1 MKRIVIKKLT
11 LVNFKGIRSLTI
23 DFNEGV
29 TTISGRNGLGKTTI
43 FDAFTWLLFGKD
55 SKERKQ
61 FGIKTYGKDGKTIPR
76 LPHEV
81 QGVLDVNGEKITLTR
96 RFTEKWQKKHGITI
110 ERMVGHEEERLYND
124 VPMSVDNWAEKI
136 ENICNEQVFKFIT
149 NPLYFA
155 SQKADVQRAM
165 LFRMAGEVTDE
176 EVAKDYKNFQDL
188 LAQMTGK
195 TMEEFKREIAA
206 KKKRIKADVEAIPE
220 RMDECQRQ
228 ITVMECDKD
237 GKPINFNGLRA
248 ELEQKKVELAKVE
261 EQIADIT
268 KAYNDKMGTRL
279 SKSRELGVINSQIIK
294 REAEIKDEA
303 YKDYREELNKQQEL
317 HYQVDTLKGEITR
330 AEKEIANKQQEL
342 DKYAKVREEMIAE
355 WQEINKSQLTFDD
368 KDFVCPTCHRH
379 FDIDDIE
386 AKQRE
391 MTEHF
396 NEEKRQKLEDNT
408 ARGKA
413 NSERMKAVEAEIKTL
428 QSCIAN
434 NDVAIKEYAAKP
446 LFNKE
451 LAAPDAT
458 PLMASD
464 KELAELK
471 DKAKAL
477 QSEIEA
483 EAKDDIPDTGA
494 LVPAKRGMT
503 ADIDSIKAE
512 LAKEEYVE
520 SAKDRLTEL
529 EKKLRI
535 QSEELAQLE
544 ATEDTMMEF
553 AKERVKL
560 VEDKINSMFTM
571 VKFKMFDTQIN
582 GGVVETCEAVVDG
595 VPYSTQNNAMVIN
608 IGIDIINA
616 ICRSVNIS
624 APIFVDNSE
633 SINSILPTPSQLI
646 RLVVTDDELLKIS

>member
-11 LVNFKGIRSLTI
+11 LINFKGIRSLTI
-23 DFNEGV
+23 DFNEDV

-61 FGIKTYGKDGKTIPR
+61 FGIKTYGKDGQPIPR

-81 QGVLDVNGEKITLTR
+81 SGVLDVDGKEITLCR
-96 RFTEKWQKKHGITI
+96 RFTEKWQKKHGTTI

-124 VPMSVDNWAEKI
+124 VPMSVNDWAEKI
-136 ENICNEQVFKFIT
+136 ESICPEQVFKFIT
-149 NPLYFA
+149 NPLYFS
-155 SQKADVQRAM
+155 SQKAEVQRAM
-165 LFRMAGEVTDE
+165 LFRMAGEVTNE
-176 EVAKDYKNFQDL
+176 EVAENYKNFQDL

-206 KKKRIKADVEAIPE
+206 KKKRIKAEVEAIPD

-228 ITVMECDKD
+228 ISAMECDAD
-237 GKPINFNGLRA
+237 GKPLNFNALRA
-248 ELEQKKVELAKVE
+248 ELEQEQAELTKVEG
-261 EQIADIT
+261 QIADIT
-268 KAYNDKMGTRL
+268 KAYNDKMGARL
-279 SKSRELGVINSQIIK
+279 EKSRELGDIKNQIVK

-303 YKDYREELNKQQEL
+303 YKSYREELNKQKEL
-317 HYQVDTLKGEITR
+317 HYQVGTLKGEITR
-330 AEKEIANKQQEL
+330 AEKEITKRQAEL
-342 DKYAKVREEMIAE
+342 DKYAKLREEMIAE
-355 WQEINKSQLTFDD
+355 WHEINKSQLTFDD
-368 KDFVCPTCHRH
+368 KDFVCPTCRRH

-386 AKQRE
+386 AKQAE
-391 MTEHF
+391 MLSHF
-396 NEEKRQKLEDNT
+396 NEEKKRKLEDNT

-428 QSCIAN
+428 QDHIAKN
-434 NDVAIKEYAAKP
+434 EDTIKEYAANT
-446 LFNKE
+446 LFKKE
-451 LAAPDAT
+451 LAEPDAA
-458 PLMASD
+458 PLIAAD

-471 DKAKAL
+471 DKAKTL
-477 QSEIEA
+477 QVEIEA
-483 EAKDDIPDTGA
+483 ETKDDMPDTAA
-494 LVPAKRGMT
+494 LTSTKLEIT
-503 ADIDSIKAE
+503 ANIDGIKNE
-512 LAKEEYVE
+512 LRKEEYVKA
-520 SAKDRLTEL
+520 AKERIAEL
-529 EKKLRI
+529 EKKLRT
-535 QSEELAQLE
+535 QSEELAELE

-616 ICRSVNIS
+616 ICRSENIS
-624 APIFVDNSE
+624 APIFVDNAE
-633 SINSILPTPSQLI
+633 SLNSILPTPSQLI
-646 RLVVTDDELLKIS
+646 RLVVTEDEQLKFS

>member
-1 MKRIVIKKLT
+1 MKKIVIKKLT

-61 FGIKTYGKDGKTIPR
+61 FGIKTYGKDGKTIPSI
-76 LPHEV
+76 PHEV
-81 QGVLDVNGEKITLTR
+81 SGVLQVDGEEITLTR
-96 RFTEKWQKKHGITI
+96 RFTEKWQKKHGTTTKL
-110 ERMVGHEEERLYND
+110 MTGHEEERLYND
-124 VPMSVDNWAEKI
+124 VPMSTKDWAEKI
-136 ENICNEQVFKFIT
+136 ESICPEQVFKFIT
-149 NPLYFA
+149 NPLYFS
-155 SQKADVQRAM
+155 SQKAEVQRAM

-228 ITVMECDKD
+228 ITAMECDKD
-237 GKPINFNGLRA
+237 GKPISFNGLRA
-248 ELEQKKVELAKVE
+248 ELEQEQVELAKVE

-268 KAYNDKMGTRL
+268 KAYNDKMGARL
-279 SKSRELGVINSQIIK
+279 EKSRELGDINSQIIK
-294 REAEIKDEA
+294 REAEIKEEA
-303 YKDYREELNKQQEL
+303 YKGYREELNKQQEL
-317 HYQVDTLKGEITR
+317 HYQVEKLKGEIARFET
-330 AEKEIANKQQEL
+330 EITNKQTEL
-342 DKYAKVREEMIAE
+342 EKCVKVREEMVAE
-355 WQEINKSQLTFDD
+355 WHKINNSKLVFDD

-396 NEEKRQKLEDNT
+396 NEEKKQKLEDNT
-408 ARGKA
+408 SRGKA
-413 NSERMKAVEAEIKTL
+413 NSERMKAIEAEIKTL

-434 NDVAIKEYAAKP
+434 NEVAIKEYASNP

-451 LAAPDAT
+451 LTAPDAT
-458 PLMASD
+458 PLMVSD
-464 KELAELK
+464 NELAELK
-471 DKAKAL
+471 DKANAL

-483 EAKDDIPDTGA
+483 EAKDDMPDTDKIA
-494 LVPAKRGMT
+494 SVKRGMLV
-503 ADIDSIKAE
+503 DIDSIKAE
-512 LAKEEYVE
+512 LAKEECIKA
-520 SAKDRLTEL
+520 AKDRLAEL
-529 EKKLRI
+529 EKLLRI

-553 AKERVKL
+553 AKTRVKL
-560 VEDKINSMFTM
+560 VEDKINSMFSM

-616 ICRSVNIS
+616 ICRSENIS

-646 RLVVTDDELLKIS
+646 RLVVTEDEQLKFS

>member
-1 MKRIVIKKLT
+1 MKKIVIKKLS

-61 FGIKTYGKDGKTIPR
+61 FGIKTYGKDGQTIPR

-81 QGVLDVNGEKITLTR
+81 SGVLDVDGEKITLTR
-96 RFTEKWQKKHGITI
+96 RFTEKWQKKHGTTI
-110 ERMVGHEEERLYND
+110 ERMAGHEEERIYND
-124 VPMSVDNWAEKI
+124 VPMSVNNWAEKI

-149 NPLYFA
+149 NPLYFS

-195 TMEEFKREIAA
+195 TMEEYKREIDA

-228 ITVMECDKD
+228 ITAMECDKD

-248 ELEQKKVELAKVE
+248 ELEQKKVELDKVE

-268 KAYNDKMGTRL
+268 KAYNDKMGARL
-279 SKSRELGVINSQIIK
+279 DKSRELGDINSQIIK
-294 REAEIKDEA
+294 REAEIKEEA
-303 YKDYREELNKQQEL
+303 YKGYREELNKQQEL
-317 HYQVDTLKGEITR
+317 HYQVDVLKGEITR
-330 AEKEIANKQQEL
+330 AEKEITKRQAEL
-342 DKYAKVREEMIAE
+342 DKYAKLREEMIAE

-379 FDIDDIE
+379 FDIEDIE

-396 NEEKRQKLEDNT
+396 NEEKKQKLEDNT
-408 ARGKA
+408 TRGKA

-428 QSCIAN
+428 QGCIAN

-483 EAKDDIPDTGA
+483 EAKDDTPDTGELA
-494 LVPAKRGMT
+494 SVKRGMMV
-503 ADIDSIKAE
+503 DIDSIKAE
-512 LAKEEYVE
+512 LAKEEYVK
-520 SAKDRLTEL
+520 SAKDRLAEL
-529 EKKLRI
+529 EKQLRI

-560 VEDKINSMFTM
+560 VEGKINSMFTM

-595 VPYSTQNNAMVIN
+595 VPYSTQNNATVIN

-616 ICRSVNIS
+616 ICRSENIS

-646 RLVVTDDELLKIS
+646 RLVVTDDEQLKIN

>member
-23 DFNEGV
+23 DFNEDV

-61 FGIKTYGKDGKTIPR
+61 FGIKTYGKDGQTIPSI
-76 LPHEV
+76 PHEV
-81 QGVLDVNGEKITLTR
+81 SGVLQVDGEEITLTR
-96 RFTEKWQKKHGITI
+96 RFTEKWQKKHGTTTKL
-110 ERMVGHEEERLYND
+110 MTGHEEERLYND
-124 VPMSVDNWAEKI
+124 VPMSVNNWAEKI
-136 ENICNEQVFKFIT
+136 ESICPEQVFKFIT
-149 NPLYFA
+149 NPLYFS
-155 SQKADVQRAM
+155 SQKAEVQRAM

-195 TMEEFKREIAA
+195 TTEEFKREIAA

-248 ELEQKKVELAKVE
+248 ELEQKQAELAKVE
-261 EQIADIT
+261 YQIADIT
-268 KAYNDKMGTRL
+268 KAYNDKMGARL
-279 SKSRELGVINSQIIK
+279 EKSRELGDINSQIIK
-294 REAEIKDEA
+294 REAEIKEEA
-303 YKDYREELNKQQEL
+303 YKGYREELNKRQEL
-317 HYQVDTLKGEITR
+317 HYQVEKLKGEIARFET
-330 AEKEIANKQQEL
+330 EITNKQTEL
-342 DKYAKVREEMIAE
+342 EKCVKVREEMIAE
-355 WQEINKSQLTFDD
+355 WHEINNSKLVFDD
-368 KDFVCPTCHRH
+368 KDFVCPTCRRH

-396 NEEKRQKLEDNT
+396 NTEKKQKLEDNT

-413 NSERMKAVEAEIKTL
+413 NSERMKAIETEIKTL

-434 NDVAIKEYAAKP
+434 NDMAIKEYAANL

-451 LAAPDAT
+451 LAEPDAT

-471 DKAKAL
+471 DKADVL

-483 EAKDDIPDTGA
+483 EAKDDMPDTGA
-494 LVPAKRGMT
+494 LASTKRGMLV
-503 ADIDSIKAE
+503 DIDSIKAE
-512 LAKEEYVE
+512 LAKEEYVKT
-520 SAKDRLTEL
+520 AKDRLAEL
-529 EKKLRI
+529 EKQLRI

-616 ICRSVNIS
+616 ICRSENIS

-646 RLVVTDDELLKIS
+646 RLVVTEDEQLKFS

>member
-11 LVNFKGIRSLTI
+11 LVNFKGIRNLTI

-55 SKERKQ
+55 SKERKL
-61 FGIKTYGKDGKTIPR
+61 FSIKTYGKDGQPIPR

-81 QGVLDVNGEKITLTR
+81 SGVLDVDGKEITLCR
-96 RFTEKWQKKHGITI
+96 RFTEKWQKKHGTTI

-124 VPMSVDNWAEKI
+124 VPMSVNDWAEKI
-136 ENICNEQVFKFIT
+136 ESICPEQVFKFIT
-149 NPLYFA
+149 NPLYFS
-155 SQKADVQRAM
+155 SQKAEVQRAM
-165 LFRMAGEVTDE
+165 LFHMAGEVTDE

-206 KKKRIKADVEAIPE
+206 KKKCIKADVEALPE

-237 GKPINFNGLRA
+237 GKPIIFNGLRT

-268 KAYNDKMGTRL
+268 KAYNNKMGARL
-279 SKSRELGVINSQIIK
+279 EKSRKLGDINIQIIK
-294 REAEIKDEA
+294 RETEIKDEA
-303 YKDYREELNKQQEL
+303 YKGYREEVERQQEL
-317 HYQVDTLKGEITR
+317 HYQVDTLKGEIAR
-330 AEKEIANKQQEL
+330 AEKEIAKRQAEL

-379 FDIDDIE
+379 FDIDNIE

-408 ARGKA
+408 TRGKA
-413 NSERMKAVEAEIKTL
+413 NSERMKAIEAEIKTL
-428 QSCIAN
+428 QNCIAN
-434 NDVAIKEYAAKP
+434 NEVAIKECAANP
-446 LFNKE
+446 SFNKE

-471 DKAKAL
+471 DKANAL
-477 QSEIEA
+477 KTEIEA
-483 EAKDDIPDTGA
+483 EGKDDMPDTGELA
-494 LVPAKRGMT
+494 SVKRGMMV
-503 ADIDSIKAE
+503 DIDSIKAK
-512 LAKEEYVE
+512 LVKEEYVK
-520 SAKDRLTEL
+520 SAKDRLAEL
-529 EKKLRI
+529 EKQLRA

-560 VEDKINSMFTM
+560 VEDKINSMFTI

-582 GGVVETCEAVVDG
+582 GGVVETCEAVADG

-616 ICRSVNIS
+616 ICRTENIS
-624 APIFVDNSE
+624 APIFVDNAE
-633 SINSILPTPSQLI
+633 SLNSILPTPSQLI
-646 RLVVTDDELLKIS
+646 RLVVTEDEQLKFS

>member
-1 MKRIVIKKLT
+1 
-11 LVNFKGIRSLTI
+11 
-23 DFNEGV
+23 
-29 TTISGRNGLGKTTI
+29 
-43 FDAFTWLLFGKD
+43 
-55 SKERKQ
+55 
-61 FGIKTYGKDGKTIPR
+61 
-76 LPHEV
+76 
-81 QGVLDVNGEKITLTR
+81 
-96 RFTEKWQKKHGITI
+96 
-110 ERMVGHEEERLYND
+110 
-124 VPMSVDNWAEKI
+124 
-136 ENICNEQVFKFIT
+136 
-149 NPLYFA
+149 
-155 SQKADVQRAM
+155 
-165 LFRMAGEVTDE
+165 
-176 EVAKDYKNFQDL
+176 
-188 LAQMTGK
+188 
-195 TMEEFKREIAA
+195 
-206 KKKRIKADVEAIPE
+206 
-220 RMDECQRQ
+220 MDECQRQ
-228 ITVMECDKD
+228 ISAMECDAD
-237 GKPINFNGLRA
+237 GKPLNFNALRA
-248 ELEQKKVELAKVE
+248 ELEQKKSELAKVE

-268 KAYNDKMGTRL
+268 KAYNDKMGARL
-279 SKSRELGVINSQIIK
+279 SKSRELGDINSKIIK
-294 REAEIKDEA
+294 REAEIKEEA
-303 YKDYREELNKQQEL
+303 YKGYREELNKQQEL
-317 HYQVDTLKGEITR
+317 HYQVEKLKGEIARFET
-330 AEKEIANKQQEL
+330 EIANKQTEL
-342 DKYAKVREEMIAE
+342 EKCVKVREEMVAE
-355 WQEINKSQLTFDD
+355 WHKINNSRLVFGD

-396 NEEKRQKLEDNT
+396 NTEKKQKLEDNT

-413 NSERMKAVEAEIKTL
+413 NSERMRAVEAEIKTL
-428 QSCIAN
+428 QGCIVN
-434 NDVAIKEYAAKP
+434 NDVAIKEYAANP

-477 QSEIEA
+477 QSEIDA
-483 EAKDDIPDTGA
+483 EAKDDIPDTGVLA
-494 LVPAKRGMT
+494 SIKRGMLV
-503 ADIDSIKAE
+503 DIDSIKAE

-616 ICRSVNIS
+616 ICRSENIS

-646 RLVVTDDELLKIS
+646 RLVVTEDEQLKFS

>member
-61 FGIKTYGKDGKTIPR
+61 FSIKTYGKDGQTIPSI
-76 LPHEV
+76 PHEV
-81 QGVLDVNGEKITLTR
+81 SGVLQVDGEEITLTR
-96 RFTEKWQKKHGITI
+96 RFTEKWQKKHGTTT
-110 ERMVGHEEERLYND
+110 RLMTGHEEERLYND
-124 VPMSVDNWAEKI
+124 VPMSVKDWAEKI
-136 ENICNEQVFKFIT
+136 ESICPEQVFKFIT
-149 NPLYFA
+149 NPLYFS
-155 SQKADVQRAM
+155 SQKAEVQRAM

-248 ELEQKKVELAKVE
+248 VLEQKQAELAKVE
-261 EQIADIT
+261 DQIADIT
-268 KAYNDKMGTRL
+268 KAYNNKMGTRL
-279 SKSRELGVINSQIIK
+279 SKSRELGDIKSQIIK
-294 REAEIKDEA
+294 RETEIKDEA
-303 YKDYREELNKQQEL
+303 YKGYRNELDTQQEL
-317 HYQVDTLKGEITR
+317 HYQVDTLKGEIAR

-396 NEEKRQKLEDNT
+396 NEEKKQKLEDNT
-408 ARGKA
+408 SRGKA
-413 NSERMKAVEAEIKTL
+413 NSERMKAFEAEIKTL

-434 NDVAIKEYAAKP
+434 NEVAIREYTENP
-446 LFNKE
+446 LFNKK
-451 LAAPDAT
+451 LAEPDAT
-458 PLMASD
+458 PLMTSD
-464 KELAELK
+464 KDLAELK
-471 DKAKAL
+471 NKAKAL

-483 EAKDDIPDTGA
+483 EAKDDMPDTGELA
-494 LVPAKRGMT
+494 SVKRGIMV
-503 ADIDSIKAE
+503 DIDSIKAE
-512 LAKEEYVE
+512 LAKEEYV
-520 SAKDRLTEL
+520 KDGHERFAEL
-529 EKKLRI
+529 EKQLRA
-535 QSEELAQLE
+535 QSEELAELE
-544 ATEDTMMEF
+544 GIEDTMMEF

-616 ICRSVNIS
+616 ICRSENIS

-646 RLVVTDDELLKIS
+646 RLVVTDDEQLKFS

>member
-1 MKRIVIKKLT
+1 MKKIIIKKLS
-11 LVNFKGIRSLTI
+11 LVNFKGIRNLTI
-23 DFNEGV
+23 DFNESV

-61 FGIKTYGKDGKTIPR
+61 FGIKTYGTDGQTIPR

-81 QGVLDVNGEKITLTR
+81 SGVLDVDGEEITLCR
-96 RFTEKWQKKHGITI
+96 RFIEKWQKKHGTTT
-110 ERMVGHEEERLYND
+110 EEMTGHKEERLYND
-124 VPMSVDNWAEKI
+124 VPMSTKDWAEKI
-136 ENICNEQVFKFIT
+136 ESICPDQVFKFIT
-149 NPLYFA
+149 NPLYFS
-155 SQKADVQRAM
+155 SQTADVQRAM
-165 LFRMAGEVTDE
+165 LFRMAGEVSDE
-176 EVAKDYKNFQDL
+176 EVAKGYKAFQQL

-195 TMEEFKREIAA
+195 TMEEYKREVAA
-206 KKKRIKADVEAIPE
+206 KKKLIKADVEAIPE

-248 ELEQKKVELAKVE
+248 ELEQKQAELAKVE
-261 EQIADIT
+261 ENIADIT
-268 KAYNDKMGTRL
+268 KAYNDKMGARL
-279 SKSRELGVINSQIIK
+279 EKSRELGDINSQIIK
-294 REAEIKDEA
+294 CEAEIKDEA
-303 YKDYREELNKQQEL
+303 YKGYREELNKQQEM
-317 HYQVDTLKGEITR
+317 HYQVNALKGEITR
-330 AEKEIANKQQEL
+330 AEKEITKRQAEL

-355 WQEINKSQLTFDD
+355 WQKINKSQLTFDD

-428 QSCIAN
+428 QDHIAKN
-434 NDVAIKEYAAKP
+434 EDTIKEYAANT
-446 LFNKE
+446 LFKKE
-451 LAAPDAT
+451 LAEPDAA
-458 PLMASD
+458 PLIAAD

-471 DKAKAL
+471 DKAKTL
-477 QSEIEA
+477 QVEIEA
-483 EAKDDIPDTGA
+483 ETKDDMPDTAA
-494 LVPAKRGMT
+494 LTSTKLEIT
-503 ADIDSIKAE
+503 ANIDGIKNE
-512 LAKEEYVE
+512 LRKEEYVKA
-520 SAKDRLTEL
+520 AKERIAEL
-529 EKKLRI
+529 EKKLRT
-535 QSEELAQLE
+535 QSEELAELE

-616 ICRSVNIS
+616 ICRSENIS
-624 APIFVDNSE
+624 APIFVDNAE
-633 SINSILPTPSQLI
+633 SLNSILPTPSQLI
-646 RLVVTDDELLKIS
+646 RLVVTEDEQLKFS

>member
-23 DFNEGV
+23 DFNEDV

-43 FDAFTWLLFGKD
+43 FDAFTWLLFGKE

-61 FGIKTYGKDGKTIPR
+61 FGIKTYGKDGQTIPSI
-76 LPHEV
+76 PHEV
-81 QGVLDVNGEKITLTR
+81 SGVLQVDGEEITLTR
-96 RFTEKWQKKHGITI
+96 RFTEKWQKKHGTTTKL
-110 ERMVGHEEERLYND
+110 MTGHEEERLYND
-124 VPMSVDNWAEKI
+124 VPMSVNNWAEKI
-136 ENICNEQVFKFIT
+136 ESICPEQVFKFIT
-149 NPLYFA
+149 NPLYFS
-155 SQKADVQRAM
+155 SQKAEVQRAM

-195 TMEEFKREIAA
+195 TTEEFKREIAA

-248 ELEQKKVELAKVE
+248 ELEQKQAELAKVE
-261 EQIADIT
+261 YQIADIT
-268 KAYNDKMGTRL
+268 KAYNDKMGARL
-279 SKSRELGVINSQIIK
+279 EKSRELGDINSQIIK
-294 REAEIKDEA
+294 REAEIKEEA
-303 YKDYREELNKQQEL
+303 YKGYREELNKRQEL
-317 HYQVDTLKGEITR
+317 HYQVEKLKGEIARFET
-330 AEKEIANKQQEL
+330 EITNKQTEL
-342 DKYAKVREEMIAE
+342 EKCVKVREEMIAE
-355 WQEINKSQLTFDD
+355 WHEINNSKLVFDD
-368 KDFVCPTCHRH
+368 KDFVCPTCRRH

-396 NEEKRQKLEDNT
+396 NTEKKQKLEDNT

-413 NSERMKAVEAEIKTL
+413 NSERMKAIETEIKTL

-434 NDVAIKEYAAKP
+434 NDMAIKEYAANL

-451 LAAPDAT
+451 LAEPDAT

-471 DKAKAL
+471 DKADVL

-483 EAKDDIPDTGA
+483 EAKDDMPDTGA
-494 LVPAKRGMT
+494 LASTKRGMLV
-503 ADIDSIKAE
+503 DIDSIKAE
-512 LAKEEYVE
+512 LAKEEYVKT
-520 SAKDRLTEL
+520 AKDRLAEL
-529 EKKLRI
+529 EKQLRI

-616 ICRSVNIS
+616 ICRSENIS

-646 RLVVTDDELLKIS
+646 RLVVTEDEQLKFS

>member
-11 LVNFKGIRSLTI
+11 LVNFKGIRSLTL

-61 FGIKTYGKDGKTIPR
+61 FGIKTYGTDGQTIPR
-76 LPHEV
+76 IPHEV
-81 QGVLDVNGEKITLTR
+81 SGVLDVDGKEITLCR
-96 RFTEKWQKKHGITI
+96 RFTEKWQKKHGTTI

-136 ENICNEQVFKFIT
+136 ESICPEQVFKFIT
-149 NPLYFA
+149 NPLYFS

>member
-1 MKRIVIKKLT
+1 MKKIIIKKLS
-11 LVNFKGIRSLTI
+11 LVNFKGIRNLTI
-23 DFNEGV
+23 DFNESV

-61 FGIKTYGKDGKTIPR
+61 FGIKTYGKDGQTIPR

-81 QGVLDVNGEKITLTR
+81 SGVLDVDGEEVTLTR
-96 RFTEKWQKKHGITI
+96 RFTEKWQKKHGTTT
-110 ERMVGHEEERLYND
+110 EKMTGHEEERLYND
-124 VPMSVDNWAEKI
+124 VPMSVKDWAEKI
-136 ENICNEQVFKFIT
+136 ESICPEQVFKFIT
-149 NPLYFA
+149 NPLYFS
-155 SQKADVQRAM
+155 SQKADVQRTM

-176 EVAKDYKNFQDL
+176 EVAKGYKNFQDL

-206 KKKRIKADVEAIPE
+206 KKKRIKADVDALPE

-228 ITVMECDKD
+228 ITAMECDRD

-248 ELEQKKVELAKVE
+248 ELEQKQAELAKVE
-261 EQIADIT
+261 DQIVDIT
-268 KAYNDKMGTRL
+268 KAYNDKMGARL
-279 SKSRELGVINSQIIK
+279 EKSRELGDIKNQIVK

-303 YKDYREELNKQQEL
+303 YKGYREELNKQQDL

-330 AEKEIANKQQEL
+330 AEKEITKRQAEL
-342 DKYAKVREEMIAE
+342 DKYAKLREEMIAE

-368 KDFVCPTCHRH
+368 KDFVCPTCRRH

-386 AKQRE
+386 VKQRE

-396 NEEKRQKLEDNT
+396 NEEKRQKLENNT

-428 QSCIAN
+428 QDHIAKN
-434 NDVAIKEYAAKP
+434 EDTIKEYAANT
-446 LFNKE
+446 LFKKE
-451 LAAPDAT
+451 LAEPDAA
-458 PLMASD
+458 PLIAAD

-471 DKAKAL
+471 DKAKTL
-477 QSEIEA
+477 QVEIEA
-483 EAKDDIPDTGA
+483 ETKDDMPDTAA
-494 LVPAKRGMT
+494 LTSTKLEIT
-503 ADIDSIKAE
+503 ANIDGIKNE
-512 LAKEEYVE
+512 LRKEEYVKA
-520 SAKDRLTEL
+520 AKERIAEL
-529 EKKLRI
+529 EKKLRT
-535 QSEELAQLE
+535 QSEELAELE

-616 ICRSVNIS
+616 ICRSENIS
-624 APIFVDNSE
+624 APIFVDNAE
-633 SINSILPTPSQLI
+633 SLNSILPTPSQLI
-646 RLVVTDDELLKIS
+646 RLVVTEDEQLKFS

>member
-11 LVNFKGIRSLTI
+11 LINFKGIRSLTI
-23 DFNEGV
+23 DFNDDV

-61 FGIKTYGKDGKTIPR
+61 FGIKTYGKDGQTIPR

-81 QGVLDVNGEKITLTR
+81 SGVLDVDGEKITLTR
-96 RFTEKWQKKHGITI
+96 RFTEKWQKKHGTTI
-110 ERMVGHEEERLYND
+110 ERMAGHEEERLFND
-124 VPMSVDNWAEKI
+124 VPMSVNDWAEKI
-136 ENICNEQVFKFIT
+136 ESICPEQVFKFIT
-149 NPLYFA
+149 NPLYFS
-155 SQKADVQRAM
+155 SQKAEVQRAM

-195 TMEEFKREIAA
+195 TMEEFKREVAA
-206 KKKRIKADVEAIPE
+206 KKKRIKADIDALPE

-228 ITVMECDKD
+228 ITAMECDRD
-237 GKPINFNGLRA
+237 GKRIDFDALKNAFGQKQA
-248 ELEQKKVELAKVE
+248 ELDKVE

-268 KAYNDKMGTRL
+268 KAYNDKMGARL
-279 SKSRELGVINSQIIK
+279 EKTRELGDIKNQIVK
-294 REAEIKDEA
+294 REAEIKEEA
-303 YKDYREELNKQQEL
+303 YKDYRKELDTKQEL
-317 HYQVDTLKGEITR
+317 HYQVESLKGEIAR
-330 AEKEIANKQQEL
+330 AEKEIASKQVEL
-342 DKYAKVREEMIAE
+342 EKCVKVREEMIAE
-355 WQEINKSQLTFDD
+355 WHEINKSQLTFDD

-386 AKQRE
+386 AKQAE
-391 MTEHF
+391 MLSHF
-396 NEEKRQKLEDNT
+396 NEEKKRKLEDNT

-413 NSERMKAVEAEIKTL
+413 NSEKMKAVEAEIKTL

-434 NDVAIKEYAAKP
+434 NEVAIKEYAANP

-458 PLMASD
+458 LLMASD

-471 DKAKAL
+471 DKANAL
-477 QSEIEA
+477 KKEIEA
-483 EAKDDIPDTGA
+483 EAKDDMPDTGA
-494 LVPAKRGMT
+494 LASVKRGMMVE
-503 ADIDSIKAE
+503 IDSIKAE
-512 LAKEEYVE
+512 LAKEEY
-520 SAKDRLTEL
+520 AKDGKDRLAEL
-529 EKKLRI
+529 EKQLRS
-535 QSEELAQLE
+535 QSEELAKLE

-560 VEDKINSMFTM
+560 VEDKINSMFTI

-624 APIFVDNSE
+624 APIFVDNAE
-633 SINSILPTPSQLI
+633 SLNSILPTPSQLI
-646 RLVVTDDELLKIS
+646 RLVVTEDEKLEIN

>member
-1 MKRIVIKKLT
+1 MKKIIIKRLS
-11 LVNFKGIRSLTI
+11 LVNFKGIRNLTI
-23 DFNEGV
+23 DFNESV

-61 FGIKTYGKDGKTIPR
+61 FGIKTYGKDGQTIPR

-81 QGVLDVNGEKITLTR
+81 SGVLDVDGKEITLCR
-96 RFTEKWQKKHGITI
+96 RFTEKWQKKHGTTI

-136 ENICNEQVFKFIT
+136 EGICNEQVFKFIT
-149 NPLYFA
+149 NPLYFS
-155 SQKADVQRAM
+155 SQKAEVQRAM

-195 TMEEFKREIAA
+195 TMEEYKREIAA

-248 ELEQKKVELAKVE
+248 ELEQKQAELAKVE
-261 EQIADIT
+261 EQIVDIT
-268 KAYNDKMGTRL
+268 KAYNGKMGTRL
-279 SKSRELGVINSQIIK
+279 SKSRELGDINSQIIK
-294 REAEIKDEA
+294 RETEIKDEA
-303 YKDYREELNKQQEL
+303 YKSYREELNKQKEL
-317 HYQVDTLKGEITR
+317 HYQVGTLKDEIAR

-391 MTEHF
+391 MTGHF
-396 NEEKRQKLEDNT
+396 NEEKKQKLEDNT
-408 ARGKA
+408 SRGKA

-434 NDVAIKEYAAKP
+434 NDVAIKEYASNP

-451 LAAPDAT
+451 LTAPDAT
-458 PLMASD
+458 PLMVSD
-464 KELAELK
+464 NELAELK
-471 DKAKAL
+471 DKAKTL

-483 EAKDDIPDTGA
+483 EAKDDMPDTGT
-494 LVPAKRGMT
+494 LTSAKCGMMV
-503 ADIDSIKAE
+503 DVDSIKAE
-512 LAKEEYVE
+512 LAKEEYVKGGHE
-520 SAKDRLTEL
+520 RFAEL
-529 EKKLRI
+529 EKQLRA
-535 QSEELAQLE
+535 QSEELAELE
-544 ATEDTMMEF
+544 GIEDTMLEF
-553 AKERVKL
+553 AKTRVKL

-616 ICRSVNIS
+616 ICRSENIS
-624 APIFVDNSE
+624 APIFVDNAE

-646 RLVVTDDELLKIS
+646 RLVVTDEEQLKIN

>member
-11 LVNFKGIRSLTI
+11 LINFKGIRSLTI
-23 DFNEGV
+23 DFNEDV

-61 FGIKTYGKDGKTIPR
+61 FGIKTYGKDGQTIPSI
-76 LPHEV
+76 PHEV
-81 QGVLDVNGEKITLTR
+81 SGVLQVDGEEITLTR
-96 RFTEKWQKKHGITI
+96 RFTEKWQKKHGTTT
-110 ERMVGHEEERLYND
+110 RLMTGHEEERLYND
-124 VPMSVDNWAEKI
+124 VPMSVKDWAEKI
-136 ENICNEQVFKFIT
+136 ESICNEQVFKFIT

-155 SQKADVQRAM
+155 AQKADVQRTM

-195 TMEEFKREIAA
+195 TMEEFKREIDA
-206 KKKRIKADVEAIPE
+206 KKKRIKADIEAIPE

-228 ITVMECDKD
+228 ITAMECDKD

-248 ELEQKKVELAKVE
+248 ELEQKKSELAKVE
-261 EQIADIT
+261 GQIADIT
-268 KAYNDKMGTRL
+268 KAYNDKMGARL
-279 SKSRELGVINSQIIK
+279 EKSRELGDIKNQIVK
-294 REAEIKDEA
+294 REAEIKEEA
-303 YKDYREELNKQQEL
+303 YKDYRKELDTKQEL
-317 HYQVDTLKGEITR
+317 HYQVESLKGEIAR
-330 AEKEIANKQQEL
+330 AEKEIASKQVEL
-342 DKYAKVREEMIAE
+342 EKCVKVREEMIAK
-355 WQEINKSQLTFDD
+355 WHEINKSQLTFDD

-386 AKQRE
+386 AKQAE
-391 MTEHF
+391 MLSHF
-396 NEEKRQKLEDNT
+396 NEEKKRKLEDNT

-428 QSCIAN
+428 QDHIAKN
-434 NDVAIKEYAAKP
+434 EDTIKEYAANT
-446 LFNKE
+446 LFKKE
-451 LAAPDAT
+451 LAEPDAA
-458 PLMASD
+458 PLIAAD

-471 DKAKAL
+471 DKAKTL
-477 QSEIEA
+477 QVEIEA
-483 EAKDDIPDTGA
+483 ETKDDMPDTAA
-494 LVPAKRGMT
+494 LTSTKLEIT
-503 ADIDSIKAE
+503 ANIDGIKNE
-512 LAKEEYVE
+512 LRKEEYVKA
-520 SAKDRLTEL
+520 AKERIAEL
-529 EKKLRI
+529 EKKLRT
-535 QSEELAQLE
+535 QSEELAELE

-560 VEDKINSMFTM
+560 VEDNINSMFTM

-616 ICRSVNIS
+616 ICRSENIS
-624 APIFVDNSE
+624 APIFVDNAE
-633 SINSILPTPSQLI
+633 SLNSILPTPSQLI
-646 RLVVTDDELLKIS
+646 RLVVTEDEQLKFS

>member
-11 LVNFKGIRSLTI
+11 LINFKGIRSLTI
-23 DFNEGV
+23 DFNEDV

-61 FGIKTYGKDGKTIPR
+61 FGIKTYGKDGQTIPR

-81 QGVLDVNGEKITLTR
+81 SGVLDVDGEEVTLTR
-96 RFTEKWQKKHGITI
+96 RFTEKWQKKRGTTT
-110 ERMVGHEEERLYND
+110 EEMTGHEEERLYND
-124 VPMSVDNWAEKI
+124 VPMSVKDWAEKI
-136 ENICNEQVFKFIT
+136 ESICPEQVFKFIT
-149 NPLYFA
+149 NPLYF
-155 SQKADVQRAM
+155 SLQKADIQRTM

-176 EVAKDYKNFQDL
+176 EVAKGYKNFQDL

-228 ITVMECDKD
+228 ITAMECDKD

-248 ELEQKKVELAKVE
+248 ELEQKQTELAKVE
-261 EQIADIT
+261 DQIADIT
-268 KAYNDKMGTRL
+268 KAYNDKMGARL
-279 SKSRELGVINSQIIK
+279 EKSRELGDIKSQIIK
-294 REAEIKDEA
+294 RETEIKDEA

-330 AEKEIANKQQEL
+330 AEKEVTKMQAEL

-368 KDFVCPTCHRH
+368 KDFVCPTCRRH
-379 FDIDDIE
+379 FDIDDID

-396 NEEKRQKLEDNT
+396 NEEKKQKLEDNT
-408 ARGKA
+408 SRGKA
-413 NSERMKAVEAEIKTL
+413 NSERMKAIEAEIKTL

-434 NDVAIKEYAAKP
+434 NDVAIKEYASNP

-451 LAAPDAT
+451 LTAPDAT
-458 PLMASD
+458 PLMVSD
-464 KELAELK
+464 NELAELK
-471 DKAKAL
+471 DKANAL

-483 EAKDDIPDTGA
+483 EAKDDMPDTGKIA
-494 LVPAKRGMT
+494 SVKRGMT
-503 ADIDSIKAE
+503 AEIDSIKAE
-512 LAKEEYVE
+512 LAKEEYAK
-520 SAKDRLTEL
+520 SAKVRLSEL
-529 EKKLRI
+529 EKQLRI

-608 IGIDIINA
+608 IGIDTINA
-616 ICRSVNIS
+616 ICRSENIS
-624 APIFVDNSE
+624 APIFVDNAE

-646 RLVVTDDELLKIS
+646 RLVVTDDEQLKIN

>member
-1 MKRIVIKKLT
+1 MKKIIIKKLS
-11 LVNFKGIRSLTI
+11 LVNFKGIRNLTI
-23 DFNEGV
+23 DFNESV

-61 FGIKTYGKDGKTIPR
+61 FGIKTYGKDGQTIPR

-81 QGVLDVNGEKITLTR
+81 SGVLDVDGEEVTLTR
-96 RFTEKWQKKHGITI
+96 RFTEKWQKKRGTTTEEIT
-110 ERMVGHEEERLYND
+110 GHEEERLYND
-124 VPMSVDNWAEKI
+124 VPMSVKDWAEKI
-136 ENICNEQVFKFIT
+136 ESICPEQVFKFIT
-149 NPLYFA
+149 NPLYFS
-155 SQKADVQRAM
+155 SQKADVQRTM

-188 LAQMTGK
+188 LAKMTGK
-195 TMEEFKREIAA
+195 TKEEFKREIAA

-228 ITVMECDKD
+228 ITTMECDKD

-248 ELEQKKVELAKVE
+248 ELEQKQTELAKVE

-268 KAYNDKMGTRL
+268 KAYNDKMGARL
-279 SKSRELGVINSQIIK
+279 EKSRELGDIKSQIIK
-294 REAEIKDEA
+294 RETEIKDEA

-330 AEKEIANKQQEL
+330 AEKEVTKMQAEL

-368 KDFVCPTCHRH
+368 KDFVCPTCRRH

-396 NEEKRQKLEDNT
+396 NEEKKQKLEDNT
-408 ARGKA
+408 SRGKA
-413 NSERMKAVEAEIKTL
+413 NSERMKAIEAEIKTL

-434 NDVAIKEYAAKP
+434 NEVAIKEYSSNP

-451 LAAPDAT
+451 LTAPDAT
-458 PLMASD
+458 PLMVSD
-464 KELAELK
+464 KKLAELK
-471 DKAKAL
+471 DKANAL
-477 QSEIEA
+477 KSGIEA
-483 EAKDDIPDTGA
+483 EAKDEMPDTGKIA
-494 LVPAKRGMT
+494 SVKRGMIVE
-503 ADIDSIKAE
+503 IDNIKAE
-512 LAKEEYVE
+512 LAKEEYVKA
-520 SAKDRLTEL
+520 AKDRLAEL
-529 EKKLRI
+529 EKQLRI

-595 VPYSTQNNAMVIN
+595 VPYSTQNDAMVIN

-616 ICRSVNIS
+616 ICRSENIS
-624 APIFVDNSE
+624 APIFVDNAE

-646 RLVVTDDELLKIS
+646 RLVVTDDEQLKIN

>member
-23 DFNEGV
+23 DFNEDV

-61 FGIKTYGKDGKTIPR
+61 FGIKTYGKDGQTIPSI
-76 LPHEV
+76 PHEV
-81 QGVLDVNGEKITLTR
+81 SGVLQVDGEEITLTR
-96 RFTEKWQKKHGITI
+96 RFTEKWQKKHGTTTKL
-110 ERMVGHEEERLYND
+110 MTGHEEERLYND
-124 VPMSVDNWAEKI
+124 VPMSVNNWAEKI
-136 ENICNEQVFKFIT
+136 ESICPEQVFKFIT
-149 NPLYFA
+149 NPLYFS
-155 SQKADVQRAM
+155 SQKAEVQRAM

-195 TMEEFKREIAA
+195 TTEEFKREIAA
-206 KKKRIKADVEAIPE
+206 KKKRIKADVEAIPK

-248 ELEQKKVELAKVE
+248 ELEQKQAELAKVE
-261 EQIADIT
+261 YQIADIT
-268 KAYNDKMGTRL
+268 KAYNDKMGARL
-279 SKSRELGVINSQIIK
+279 EKSRELGDINSQIIK
-294 REAEIKDEA
+294 REAEIKEEA
-303 YKDYREELNKQQEL
+303 YKGYREELNKRQEL
-317 HYQVDTLKGEITR
+317 HYQVEKLKGEIARFET
-330 AEKEIANKQQEL
+330 EITNKQTEL
-342 DKYAKVREEMIAE
+342 EKCVKVREEMIAE
-355 WQEINKSQLTFDD
+355 WHEINNSKLVFDD
-368 KDFVCPTCHRH
+368 KDFVCPTCRRH

-396 NEEKRQKLEDNT
+396 NTEKKQKLEDNT

-413 NSERMKAVEAEIKTL
+413 NSERMKAIETEIKTL

-434 NDVAIKEYAAKP
+434 NDMAIKEYAANL

-451 LAAPDAT
+451 LAEPDAT

-471 DKAKAL
+471 DKADVL

-483 EAKDDIPDTGA
+483 EAKDDMPDTGA
-494 LVPAKRGMT
+494 LASTKRGMLV
-503 ADIDSIKAE
+503 DIDSIKAE
-512 LAKEEYVE
+512 LAKEEYVKT
-520 SAKDRLTEL
+520 AKDRLAEL
-529 EKKLRI
+529 EKQLRI

-616 ICRSVNIS
+616 ICRSENIS

-646 RLVVTDDELLKIS
+646 RLVVTEDEQLKFS

>member
-61 FGIKTYGKDGKTIPR
+61 FGIKTYGKDGQTIPSI
-76 LPHEV
+76 PHEV
-81 QGVLDVNGEKITLTR
+81 SGVLQVDGEEITLTR
-96 RFTEKWQKKHGITI
+96 RFTEKWQKKHGTTTKL
-110 ERMVGHEEERLYND
+110 MTGHEEERLYND
-124 VPMSVDNWAEKI
+124 VPMSVNNWAEKI
-136 ENICNEQVFKFIT
+136 ESICPEQVFKFIT
-149 NPLYFA
+149 NPLYFS

-206 KKKRIKADVEAIPE
+206 KKKRIKADVDVLPE

-228 ITVMECDKD
+228 ISAMESDRD

-248 ELEQKKVELAKVE
+248 ELGQKQAELAKVE

-268 KAYNDKMGTRL
+268 KAYNDKMGARL
-279 SKSRELGVINSQIIK
+279 EKSRKLGDIKSQIIK
-294 REAEIKDEA
+294 RETEIKEGA
-303 YKDYREELNKQQEL
+303 YKGYREELNKQQEL
-317 HYQVDTLKGEITR
+317 HYQVDTLKSEITR
-330 AEKEIANKQQEL
+330 AEKEVTKMQAEL
-342 DKYAKVREEMIAE
+342 DKYAKAREEMIAE

-391 MTEHF
+391 MAEHF
-396 NEEKRQKLEDNT
+396 NEEKKQKLEDNT
-408 ARGKA
+408 ARGKS

-434 NDVAIKEYAAKP
+434 NEVAIREYTENP

-451 LAAPDAT
+451 LAEPDAM

-464 KELAELK
+464 KGLSELK
-471 DKAKAL
+471 DKANVL

-483 EAKDDIPDTGA
+483 EAKDDMPDTGA
-494 LVPAKRGMT
+494 LASTKRGMMV
-503 ADIDSIKAE
+503 DIDSVKAE
-512 LAKEEYVE
+512 LAKEEYVKA
-520 SAKDRLTEL
+520 AKDRLAEL
-529 EKKLRI
+529 EKQLRI

>member
-1 MKRIVIKKLT
+1 MKKIIIKKLS
-11 LVNFKGIRSLTI
+11 LINFKGIRNLTI
-23 DFNEGV
+23 DFNESV

-81 QGVLDVNGEKITLTR
+81 QGVLDVDGEKITLTR
-96 RFTEKWQKKHGITI
+96 RFTEKWQKKHGTTI

-136 ENICNEQVFKFIT
+136 ESICPEQVFKFIT
-149 NPLYFA
+149 NPLYFS

-188 LAQMTGK
+188 LTQMTGK

-206 KKKRIKADVEAIPE
+206 KKKRIKADVDVLPE

-228 ITVMECDKD
+228 ITAMECDKD
-237 GKPINFNGLRA
+237 GKPINFNRLRA
-248 ELEQKKVELAKVE
+248 ELEQKQTELSKVEC
-261 EQIADIT
+261 QIADIT
-268 KAYNDKMGTRL
+268 KAYNDKMGARL
-279 SKSRELGVINSQIIK
+279 EKSRELGDINSQIIK
-294 REAEIKDEA
+294 REAEIKEEA
-303 YKDYREELNKQQEL
+303 YKGYREELNKRQEL
-317 HYQVDTLKGEITR
+317 HYQVEKLKGEIARFET
-330 AEKEIANKQQEL
+330 EITNKQTEL
-342 DKYAKVREEMIAE
+342 EKCVKVREEMIAE
-355 WQEINKSQLTFDD
+355 WHEINNSKLLFDD
-368 KDFVCPTCHRH
+368 KDFVCPTCRRH

-396 NEEKRQKLEDNT
+396 NEEKKQKLEDNT
-408 ARGKA
+408 SRGKT
-413 NSERMKAVEAEIKTL
+413 NSERMKAIEAEIKTL

-434 NDVAIKEYAAKP
+434 NDVAIKEYASNP

-451 LAAPDAT
+451 LAEPDAT

-471 DKAKAL
+471 DKADVL

-483 EAKDDIPDTGA
+483 EAKDDMPDTGA
-494 LVPAKRGMT
+494 LASTKRGMLV
-503 ADIDSIKAE
+503 DIDNIKAE
-512 LAKEEYVE
+512 LAKEEYVKA
-520 SAKDRLTEL
+520 AKDRLAEL
-529 EKKLRI
+529 EKQLRI

-595 VPYSTQNNAMVIN
+595 VPYSTQNNAMIIN

-616 ICRSVNIS
+616 ICRSENIS
-624 APIFVDNSE
+624 APIFVDNAE
-633 SINSILPTPSQLI
+633 SINSILPTPSQLV
-646 RLVVTDDELLKIS
+646 RLVVTDDEQLKIS

>member
-11 LVNFKGIRSLTI
+11 LINFKGIRSLTI
-23 DFNEGV
+23 DFNEDV

-61 FGIKTYGKDGKTIPR
+61 FGIKTYGKDGKTIPSI
-76 LPHEV
+76 PHEV
-81 QGVLDVNGEKITLTR
+81 SGVLQVDGEEITLTR
-96 RFTEKWQKKHGITI
+96 RFTEKWQKKHGTTTKL
-110 ERMVGHEEERLYND
+110 MTGHEEERLYND
-124 VPMSVDNWAEKI
+124 VPMSVNNWAEKI
-136 ENICNEQVFKFIT
+136 ESICPEQVFKFIT

-155 SQKADVQRAM
+155 SQKADVQRTM

-237 GKPINFNGLRA
+237 GKPINFKGLRA
-248 ELEQKKVELAKVE
+248 ELEQKQVELAKVE

-268 KAYNDKMGTRL
+268 KAYNDKMGARL
-279 SKSRELGVINSQIIK
+279 EKSRELGDIKSQIIK
-294 REAEIKDEA
+294 RETEIKDEA

-317 HYQVDTLKGEITR
+317 HYQVDTLKGEIAR

-396 NEEKRQKLEDNT
+396 NEEKKQKLEDNT
-408 ARGKA
+408 TRGKA

-428 QSCIAN
+428 QGCIAN

-464 KELAELK
+464 KKLAELK

-483 EAKDDIPDTGA
+483 EAKDDMPDTGELA
-494 LVPAKRGMT
+494 SVKRGMMV
-503 ADIDSIKAE
+503 DIDSIKAE
-512 LAKEEYVE
+512 LAKEEYVK
-520 SAKDRLTEL
+520 SAKDRLAEL

-544 ATEDTMMEF
+544 ATEDTMMDF

-616 ICRSVNIS
+616 ICRSENIS

-633 SINSILPTPSQLI
+633 SINAILPTPSQLI
-646 RLVVTDDELLKIS
+646 RLVVTDDNQLKIN

>member
-1 MKRIVIKKLT
+1 
-11 LVNFKGIRSLTI
+11 
-23 DFNEGV
+23 
-29 TTISGRNGLGKTTI
+29 
-43 FDAFTWLLFGKD
+43 
-55 SKERKQ
+55 
-61 FGIKTYGKDGKTIPR
+61 
-76 LPHEV
+76 
-81 QGVLDVNGEKITLTR
+81 
-96 RFTEKWQKKHGITI
+96 
-110 ERMVGHEEERLYND
+110 
-124 VPMSVDNWAEKI
+124 
-136 ENICNEQVFKFIT
+136 
-149 NPLYFA
+149 
-155 SQKADVQRAM
+155 M

-176 EVAKDYKNFQDL
+176 EVAKGYKNFQDL

-237 GKPINFNGLRA
+237 GKSINFNGLRA
-248 ELEQKKVELAKVE
+248 ELEQKQAELAKVE
-261 EQIADIT
+261 DQIVDIT
-268 KAYNDKMGTRL
+268 KAYNDKMGARL
-279 SKSRELGVINSQIIK
+279 EKSRELGDIKNQIVK

-303 YKDYREELNKQQEL
+303 YKGYREELNKQQDL

-330 AEKEIANKQQEL
+330 AEKEITKRQAEL
-342 DKYAKVREEMIAE
+342 DKYAKLREEMIAE

-368 KDFVCPTCHRH
+368 KDFVCPTCRRH

-386 AKQRE
+386 VKQRE

-396 NEEKRQKLEDNT
+396 NEEKKQKLEDNT

-413 NSERMKAVEAEIKTL
+413 NSERMKAIEAEIKTL

-434 NDVAIKEYAAKP
+434 NDVAIKEYASNP

-451 LAAPDAT
+451 LTAPDAT
-458 PLMASD
+458 PLMVSD
-464 KELAELK
+464 NELSELK
-471 DKAKAL
+471 DKANAL

-483 EAKDDIPDTGA
+483 ETKDDMPDTAA
-494 LVPAKRGMT
+494 LTSTKLEIT
-503 ADIDSIKAE
+503 ANIDGIKNE
-512 LAKEEYVE
+512 LRKEEYVKA
-520 SAKDRLTEL
+520 AKERIAEL
-529 EKKLRI
+529 EKKLRT
-535 QSEELAQLE
+535 QSEELAELE

-616 ICRSVNIS
+616 ICRSENIS
-624 APIFVDNSE
+624 APIFVDNAE
-633 SINSILPTPSQLI
+633 SLNSILPTPSQLI
-646 RLVVTDDELLKIS
+646 RLVVTEDEQLKFS

>member
-11 LVNFKGIRSLTI
+11 LVNFKGIRSLTL

-61 FGIKTYGKDGKTIPR
+61 FGIKTYGKDGKTIPSI
-76 LPHEV
+76 PHEV
-81 QGVLDVNGEKITLTR
+81 SGVLQVDGEDTTLTR
-96 RFTEKWQKKHGITI
+96 RFTEKWQKKHGTTT
-110 ERMVGHEEERLYND
+110 RLMTGHEEERLYND
-124 VPMSVDNWAEKI
+124 VPMSVKDWAEKI
-136 ENICNEQVFKFIT
+136 ESICPEQVFKFIT
-149 NPLYFA
+149 NPLYFS

-195 TMEEFKREIAA
+195 TMEEYKREIDA

-228 ITVMECDKD
+228 ITAMECDKD
-237 GKPINFNGLRA
+237 GKPINFNVLRA
-248 ELEQKKVELAKVE
+248 ELEQKQAELAKVE
-261 EQIADIT
+261 DQIADIT
-268 KAYNDKMGTRL
+268 KAYNDKMGARL
-279 SKSRELGVINSQIIK
+279 EKSRELGDIKNQIVK

-303 YKDYREELNKQQEL
+303 YKGYREELNKQQEL
-317 HYQVDTLKGEITR
+317 HYEVDTLKGEITR
-330 AEKEIANKQQEL
+330 AEKEITKRQAEL

-391 MTEHF
+391 MAEHF
-396 NEEKRQKLEDNT
+396 NEEKKQKLEDNT

-413 NSERMKAVEAEIKTL
+413 NSERMKAIEAEIKTL
-428 QSCIAN
+428 QNCIAN
-434 NDVAIKEYAAKP
+434 NEVAIKEYASNP

-458 PLMASD
+458 PLMVSD
-464 KELAELK
+464 NELAELK
-471 DKAKAL
+471 DKANAL

-483 EAKDDIPDTGA
+483 EAKDDMPDTGKIA
-494 LVPAKRGMT
+494 SVKRGMLV
-503 ADIDSIKAE
+503 DIDSIKAE
-512 LAKEEYVE
+512 LGKEEYVKA
-520 SAKDRLTEL
+520 AKDRLAEL
-529 EKKLRI
+529 EKLLRI

-560 VEDKINSMFTM
+560 VENKINSMFTM

-616 ICRSVNIS
+616 ICRSENIS
-624 APIFVDNSE
+624 APIFVDNAE
-633 SINSILPTPSQLI
+633 SLNSILPTPSQLI
-646 RLVVTDDELLKIS
+646 RLVVTEDEQLKFS

>member
-1 MKRIVIKKLT
+1 MKKIIIKKLS
-11 LVNFKGIRSLTI
+11 LVNFKGIRNLTI
-23 DFNEGV
+23 DFNESV

-81 QGVLDVNGEKITLTR
+81 QGVLDVDGEKITLTR
-96 RFTEKWQKKHGITI
+96 RFTEKWQKKHGTTI

-136 ENICNEQVFKFIT
+136 ESICPEQVFKFIT
-149 NPLYFA
+149 NPLYFS

-188 LAQMTGK
+188 LTQMTGK

-206 KKKRIKADVEAIPE
+206 KKKRIKADVDVLPE

-228 ITVMECDKD
+228 ITAMECDKD

-248 ELEQKKVELAKVE
+248 ELEQKQTELSKVEC
-261 EQIADIT
+261 QIADIT
-268 KAYNDKMGTRL
+268 KAYNDKMGARL
-279 SKSRELGVINSQIIK
+279 EKSRELGDINSQIIK
-294 REAEIKDEA
+294 REAEIKEEA
-303 YKDYREELNKQQEL
+303 YKGYREELNKRQEL
-317 HYQVDTLKGEITR
+317 HYQVEKLKGEIARFET
-330 AEKEIANKQQEL
+330 EITNKQTEL
-342 DKYAKVREEMIAE
+342 EKCVKVREEMIAE
-355 WQEINKSQLTFDD
+355 WHEINNSKLLFDD
-368 KDFVCPTCHRH
+368 KDFVCPTCRRH

-396 NEEKRQKLEDNT
+396 NEEKKQKLEDNT
-408 ARGKA
+408 SRGKT
-413 NSERMKAVEAEIKTL
+413 NSERMKAIEAEIKTL

-434 NDVAIKEYAAKP
+434 NDVAIKEYASNP

-451 LAAPDAT
+451 LAEPDAT

-464 KELAELK
+464 KELTELK
-471 DKAKAL
+471 DKADVL

-483 EAKDDIPDTGA
+483 EAKDDMPDTGA
-494 LVPAKRGMT
+494 LASTKRGMLV
-503 ADIDSIKAE
+503 DIDRIKAE
-512 LAKEEYVE
+512 LAKEEYVKA
-520 SAKDRLTEL
+520 AKDRLAEL
-529 EKKLRI
+529 EKQLRI

-595 VPYSTQNNAMVIN
+595 VPYSTQNNAMIIN

-616 ICRSVNIS
+616 ICRSENIS
-624 APIFVDNSE
+624 APIFVDNAE
-633 SINSILPTPSQLI
+633 SINSILPTPSQLV
-646 RLVVTDDELLKIS
+646 RLVVTDDEQLKIS

>member
-1 MKRIVIKKLT
+1 MKKIIIKKLS
-11 LVNFKGIRSLTI
+11 LINFKGIRNLTI
-23 DFNEGV
+23 DFNESV

-61 FGIKTYGKDGKTIPR
+61 FGIKTYGKDGQTIPR
-76 LPHEV
+76 IPHEV
-81 QGVLDVNGEKITLTR
+81 SGVLDVNGEEINLTR
-96 RFTEKWQKKHGITI
+96 RFAEKWQKKRGTTT
-110 ERMVGHEEERLYND
+110 EEMTGHEEERLYND
-124 VPMSVDNWAEKI
+124 VPMSVKDWAEKI
-136 ENICNEQVFKFIT
+136 ESICPEQVFKFIT
-149 NPLYFA
+149 NPLYFS

-165 LFRMAGEVTDE
+165 LFRMAGDVTDE
-176 EVAKDYKNFQDL
+176 EVAKDYKSFQDL
-188 LAQMTGK
+188 LAQMAGK

-206 KKKRIKADVEAIPE
+206 KKKRIKADIEAIPE

-228 ITVMECDKD
+228 ITAMECDKD
-237 GKPINFNGLRA
+237 GKPINFHGLRA
-248 ELEQKKVELAKVE
+248 ELEQKQAELAKVE

-268 KAYNDKMGTRL
+268 KAYNDKMGARL
-279 SKSRELGVINSQIIK
+279 EKSRELGDIKNQIVK
-294 REAEIKDEA
+294 REAAIKDEA
-303 YKDYREELNKQQEL
+303 YKGYREELNKQQEL
-317 HYQVDTLKGEITR
+317 HYQVDVLKGEITR
-330 AEKEIANKQQEL
+330 AEKEITKRQAEL
-342 DKYAKVREEMIAE
+342 DEYAKLREEMIAE

-368 KDFVCPTCHRH
+368 KDFVCPTCRRH

-396 NEEKRQKLEDNT
+396 NEEKKQKLEDNT

-413 NSERMKAVEAEIKTL
+413 NSERMKAITAEIKTL

-434 NDVAIKEYAAKP
+434 NEVAIREYTENP

-451 LAAPDAT
+451 LSEPDAT

-471 DKAKAL
+471 DKANAL

-483 EAKDDIPDTGA
+483 EAKDDMPDTGA
-494 LVPAKRGMT
+494 LASAKRGMMVG
-503 ADIDSIKAE
+503 IDSIKAE
-512 LAKEEYVE
+512 LAKEEYVKGGHE
-520 SAKDRLTEL
+520 RFAEL
-529 EKKLRI
+529 EKQLRV
-535 QSEELAQLE
+535 QSEELAELE
-544 ATEDTMMEF
+544 GVEDTMLEF
-553 AKERVKL
+553 AKTRVKL
-560 VEDKINSMFTM
+560 VEDKINSMFSM

-616 ICRSVNIS
+616 ICRSENIS

-646 RLVVTDDELLKIS
+646 RLVVTDDEQLKIN

>member
-1 MKRIVIKKLT
+1 MKKIIIKKLS
-11 LVNFKGIRSLTI
+11 LINFKGIRNLTI
-23 DFNEGV
+23 DFNESV

-81 QGVLDVNGEKITLTR
+81 QGVLDVDGEKITLTR
-96 RFTEKWQKKHGITI
+96 RFTEKWQKKHGTTI

-136 ENICNEQVFKFIT
+136 ESICPEQVFKFIT
-149 NPLYFA
+149 NPLYFS

-188 LAQMTGK
+188 LTQMTGK

-206 KKKRIKADVEAIPE
+206 KKKRIKADVDVLPE

-228 ITVMECDKD
+228 ITAMECDKD

-248 ELEQKKVELAKVE
+248 ELEQKQTELSKVEC
-261 EQIADIT
+261 QIADIT
-268 KAYNDKMGTRL
+268 KAYNDKMGARL
-279 SKSRELGVINSQIIK
+279 EKSRELGDINSQIIK
-294 REAEIKDEA
+294 REAEIKEEA
-303 YKDYREELNKQQEL
+303 YKGYREELNKRQEL
-317 HYQVDTLKGEITR
+317 HYQVEKLKGEIARFET
-330 AEKEIANKQQEL
+330 EITNKQTEL
-342 DKYAKVREEMIAE
+342 EKCVKVREEMIAE
-355 WQEINKSQLTFDD
+355 WHEINNSKLLFDD
-368 KDFVCPTCHRH
+368 KDFVCPTCRRH

-396 NEEKRQKLEDNT
+396 NEEKKQKLEDNT
-408 ARGKA
+408 SRGKT
-413 NSERMKAVEAEIKTL
+413 NSERMKAIEAEIKTL

-434 NDVAIKEYAAKP
+434 NDVAIKEYASNP

-451 LAAPDAT
+451 LAEPDAT

-471 DKAKAL
+471 DKADVL

-483 EAKDDIPDTGA
+483 EAKDDMPDTGA
-494 LVPAKRGMT
+494 LASTKRGMLV
-503 ADIDSIKAE
+503 DIDNIKAE
-512 LAKEEYVE
+512 LAKEEYVKA
-520 SAKDRLTEL
+520 AKDRLAEL
-529 EKKLRI
+529 EKQLRI

-595 VPYSTQNNAMVIN
+595 VPYSTQNNAMIIN

-616 ICRSVNIS
+616 ICRSENIS
-624 APIFVDNSE
+624 APIFVDNAE
-633 SINSILPTPSQLI
+633 SINSILPTPSQLV
-646 RLVVTDDELLKIS
+646 RLVVTDDEQLKIS

>member
-1 MKRIVIKKLT
+1 M
-11 LVNFKGIRSLTI
+11 
-23 DFNEGV
+23 
-29 TTISGRNGLGKTTI
+29 
-43 FDAFTWLLFGKD
+43 FGKD

-61 FGIKTYGKDGKTIPR
+61 FGIKTYGKDGQTIPR

-81 QGVLDVNGEKITLTR
+81 SGVLDVDGEEVTLTR
-96 RFTEKWQKKHGITI
+96 RFTEKWQKKRGTTT
-110 ERMVGHEEERLYND
+110 EEMTGHEEERLYND
-124 VPMSVDNWAEKI
+124 VPMSVKDWAEKI
-136 ENICNEQVFKFIT
+136 ESICPEQVFKFIT
-149 NPLYFA
+149 NPLYF
-155 SQKADVQRAM
+155 SLQKADIQRTM

-176 EVAKDYKNFQDL
+176 EVARGYKNFQDL

-228 ITVMECDKD
+228 ITAMECDKD

-248 ELEQKKVELAKVE
+248 ELEQKQTELAKVE
-261 EQIADIT
+261 DQIADIT
-268 KAYNDKMGTRL
+268 KAYNDKMGARL
-279 SKSRELGVINSQIIK
+279 EKSRELGDIKSQIIK
-294 REAEIKDEA
+294 RETEIKDEA

-330 AEKEIANKQQEL
+330 AEKEVTKMQAEL
-342 DKYAKVREEMIAE
+342 DKYAKIREEMIAE

-368 KDFVCPTCHRH
+368 KDFVCPTCRRH
-379 FDIDDIE
+379 FDIDDID

-391 MTEHF
+391 MTEPF
-396 NEEKRQKLEDNT
+396 NEEKKQKLEDNT
-408 ARGKA
+408 SRGKA
-413 NSERMKAVEAEIKTL
+413 NSERMKAIEAEIKTL

-434 NDVAIKEYAAKP
+434 NDVAIKEYASNP

-451 LAAPDAT
+451 LTAPDAT
-458 PLMASD
+458 PLMVSD
-464 KELAELK
+464 NELAELK
-471 DKAKAL
+471 DKANAL

-483 EAKDDIPDTGA
+483 EAKDDMPDTGKIA
-494 LVPAKRGMT
+494 SVKRGMT
-503 ADIDSIKAE
+503 AEIDSIKAE
-512 LAKEEYVE
+512 LAKEEYAK
-520 SAKDRLTEL
+520 SAKVRLSEL
-529 EKKLRI
+529 EKQLRI

-608 IGIDIINA
+608 IGIDTINA
-616 ICRSVNIS
+616 ICRSENIS
-624 APIFVDNSE
+624 APIFVDNAE

-646 RLVVTDDELLKIS
+646 RLVVTDDEQLKIN

>member
-1 MKRIVIKKLT
+1 MKKIIIKKLS
-11 LVNFKGIRSLTI
+11 LINFKGIRNLTI
-23 DFNEGV
+23 DFNESV

-61 FGIKTYGKDGKTIPR
+61 FGIKTYGKDGQTIPR

-81 QGVLDVNGEKITLTR
+81 SGVLDVDGEKITLTR
-96 RFTEKWQKKHGITI
+96 RFTEKWQKKHGTTI
-110 ERMVGHEEERLYND
+110 EKMAGHEEERLFND
-124 VPMSVDNWAEKI
+124 VPMSVNDWAEKI
-136 ENICNEQVFKFIT
+136 ESICPEQVFKFIT
-149 NPLYFA
+149 NPLYFS
-155 SQKADVQRAM
+155 SQKAEVQRAM

-195 TMEEFKREIAA
+195 TMEEFKREVAA
-206 KKKRIKADVEAIPE
+206 KKKRIKADIDALPE

-228 ITVMECDKD
+228 ITAMECDRD
-237 GKPINFNGLRA
+237 GKRIDFDALKNALGQKQA
-248 ELEQKKVELAKVE
+248 ELDKVE

-268 KAYNDKMGTRL
+268 KAYNDKMGARL
-279 SKSRELGVINSQIIK
+279 EKTRELGDIKNQIVK
-294 REAEIKDEA
+294 REAEIKEEA
-303 YKDYREELNKQQEL
+303 YKDYRKELDTKQEL
-317 HYQVDTLKGEITR
+317 HYQVESLKGEIAR
-330 AEKEIANKQQEL
+330 AEKEIASKQVEL
-342 DKYAKVREEMIAE
+342 EKCVKVREEMIAE
-355 WQEINKSQLTFDD
+355 WHEINKSQLTFDD

-386 AKQRE
+386 AKQAE
-391 MTEHF
+391 MLSHF
-396 NEEKRQKLEDNT
+396 NEEKKRKLEDNT
-408 ARGKA
+408 SRGKA
-413 NSERMKAVEAEIKTL
+413 NSERMKAIEAEIKTL

-434 NDVAIKEYAAKP
+434 NEVAIKEYAANP

-477 QSEIEA
+477 QSEIDA
-483 EAKDDIPDTGA
+483 EAKDDMPDTGA
-494 LVPAKRGMT
+494 LASVKREKMVE
-503 ADIDSIKAE
+503 IDSIKAE
-512 LAKEEYVE
+512 LAKEEYVK
-520 SAKDRLTEL
+520 AGKDRLAEL

-616 ICRSVNIS
+616 ICRSENIS
-624 APIFVDNSE
+624 APIFVDNAE
-633 SINSILPTPSQLI
+633 SLNSILPTPSQLI
-646 RLVVTDDELLKIS
+646 RLVVTEDEKLEIN

>member
-1 MKRIVIKKLT
+1 MKKIIIKKLS
-11 LVNFKGIRSLTI
+11 LVNFKGIRNLTI
-23 DFNEGV
+23 DFNESV

-81 QGVLDVNGEKITLTR
+81 QGVLDVDGEKITLTR
-96 RFTEKWQKKHGITI
+96 RFTEKWQKKHGTTI

-136 ENICNEQVFKFIT
+136 ESICPEQVFKFIT
-149 NPLYFA
+149 NPLYFS

-176 EVAKDYKNFQDL
+176 EVAKDNKNFQDL
-188 LAQMTGK
+188 LTQMTGK

-206 KKKRIKADVEAIPE
+206 KKKRIKADVDVLPE

-228 ITVMECDKD
+228 ITAMECDKD

-248 ELEQKKVELAKVE
+248 ELEQKQTELSKVEC
-261 EQIADIT
+261 QIADIT
-268 KAYNDKMGTRL
+268 KAYNDKMGARL
-279 SKSRELGVINSQIIK
+279 EKSRELGDINSQIIK
-294 REAEIKDEA
+294 REAEIKEEA
-303 YKDYREELNKQQEL
+303 YKGYREELNKRQEL
-317 HYQVDTLKGEITR
+317 HYQVEKLKGEIARFET
-330 AEKEIANKQQEL
+330 EITNKQTEL
-342 DKYAKVREEMIAE
+342 EKCVKVREEMIAE
-355 WQEINKSQLTFDD
+355 WHEINNSKLLFDD
-368 KDFVCPTCHRH
+368 KDFVCPTCRRH

-396 NEEKRQKLEDNT
+396 NEEKKQKLEDNT
-408 ARGKA
+408 SRGKT
-413 NSERMKAVEAEIKTL
+413 NSERMKAIEAEIKTL

-434 NDVAIKEYAAKP
+434 NDVAIKEYASNP

-451 LAAPDAT
+451 LAEPDAT

-464 KELAELK
+464 KELTELK
-471 DKAKAL
+471 DKADVL

-483 EAKDDIPDTGA
+483 EAKDDMPDTGA
-494 LVPAKRGMT
+494 LASTKRGMLV
-503 ADIDSIKAE
+503 DIDRIKAE
-512 LAKEEYVE
+512 LAKEEYVKA
-520 SAKDRLTEL
+520 AKDRLAEL
-529 EKKLRI
+529 EKQLRI

-595 VPYSTQNNAMVIN
+595 VPYSTQNNAMIIN

-616 ICRSVNIS
+616 ICRSENIS
-624 APIFVDNSE
+624 APIFVDNAE
-633 SINSILPTPSQLI
+633 SINSILPTPSQLV
-646 RLVVTDDELLKIS
+646 RLVVTDDEQLKIS

>member
-43 FDAFTWLLFGKD
+43 FDAFTWLLFGRD

-61 FGIKTYGKDGKTIPR
+61 FGIKTYGKDGQTIPSI
-76 LPHEV
+76 PHEV
-81 QGVLDVNGEKITLTR
+81 SGVLQVDGEEITLTR
-96 RFTEKWQKKHGITI
+96 RFTEKWQKKHGTTT
-110 ERMVGHEEERLYND
+110 RLMTGHEEERLYND
-124 VPMSVDNWAEKI
+124 VPMSVKDWAEK
-136 ENICNEQVFKFIT
+136 IT
-149 NPLYFA
+149 NPLYFS
-155 SQKADVQRAM
+155 SQKAEVQRAM

-195 TMEEFKREIAA
+195 TMEEYKREIAA
-206 KKKRIKADVEAIPE
+206 KKKRIKADVDAIPE

-228 ITVMECDKD
+228 ITAMECDRD
-237 GKPINFNGLRA
+237 GKRIDFDALKNALG
-248 ELEQKKVELAKVE
+248 QKQAELAKVE
-261 EQIADIT
+261 DQIADIT
-268 KAYNDKMGTRL
+268 KAYNDKMGARL
-279 SKSRELGVINSQIIK
+279 SKSRELGDINSQIIK
-294 REAEIKDEA
+294 REAEIKEES
-303 YKDYREELNKQQEL
+303 YKGYREELNKQQEL
-317 HYQVDTLKGEITR
+317 HYQVEKLKGEIARFET
-330 AEKEIANKQQEL
+330 EIANKQTEL
-342 DKYAKVREEMIAE
+342 EKCVKVREEMIAE

-396 NEEKRQKLEDNT
+396 NEEKKQKLEDNT
-408 ARGKA
+408 TRGKG

-434 NDVAIKEYAAKP
+434 NDVAIKEYAANP

-477 QSEIEA
+477 QSEIDA
-483 EAKDDIPDTGA
+483 EAKDDMPDTGA
-494 LVPAKRGMT
+494 LASVKRGMLV
-503 ADIDSIKAE
+503 DIDSIKAE
-512 LAKEEYVE
+512 LAKEEYVK
-520 SAKDRLTEL
+520 STKDRLAEL
-529 EKKLRI
+529 EKQLRI

-616 ICRSVNIS
+616 ICRSENIS
-624 APIFVDNSE
+624 APIFVDNAE

-646 RLVVTDDELLKIS
+646 RLVVTDDEQLKIN

>member
-1 MKRIVIKKLT
+1 MKKIIIKKLS
-11 LVNFKGIRSLTI
+11 LINFKGIRNLTI
-23 DFNEGV
+23 DFNESV
-29 TTISGRNGLGKTTI
+29 ATISGRNGLGKTTI

-61 FGIKTYGKDGKTIPR
+61 FGIKTYGKDGQTIPR

-81 QGVLDVNGEKITLTR
+81 SGVLDVDGEKITLTR
-96 RFTEKWQKKHGITI
+96 RFTEKWQKKHGTTI
-110 ERMVGHEEERLYND
+110 EKMAGHEEERLFND
-124 VPMSVDNWAEKI
+124 VPMSVNDWAEKI
-136 ENICNEQVFKFIT
+136 ESICPEQVFKFIT
-149 NPLYFA
+149 NPLYFS
-155 SQKADVQRAM
+155 SQKAEVQRAM
-165 LFRMAGEVTDE
+165 LFHMAGEVTDE

-195 TMEEFKREIAA
+195 TMEEFKREVAA
-206 KKKRIKADVEAIPE
+206 KKKRIKADIDALPE

-228 ITVMECDKD
+228 ITAMECDRD
-237 GKPINFNGLRA
+237 GKRIDFDALKNALGQKQA
-248 ELEQKKVELAKVE
+248 ELDKVE

-268 KAYNDKMGTRL
+268 KAYNDKMGARL
-279 SKSRELGVINSQIIK
+279 EKTRELGDIKNQIVK
-294 REAEIKDEA
+294 REAEIKEEA
-303 YKDYREELNKQQEL
+303 YKDYRKELDTKQEL
-317 HYQVDTLKGEITR
+317 HYQVESLKGEIAR
-330 AEKEIANKQQEL
+330 AEKEIASKQVEL
-342 DKYAKVREEMIAE
+342 EKCVKVREEMIAE
-355 WQEINKSQLTFDD
+355 WHEINKSQLTFDD

-386 AKQRE
+386 AKQAE
-391 MTEHF
+391 MLSHF
-396 NEEKRQKLEDNT
+396 NEEKKRKLEDNT

-413 NSERMKAVEAEIKTL
+413 NSEKMKAVEAEIKTL

-434 NDVAIKEYAAKP
+434 NEVAIKEYAANP

-471 DKAKAL
+471 DKANAL
-477 QSEIEA
+477 KKEIET
-483 EAKDDIPDTGA
+483 EAKDDMPDTGA
-494 LVPAKRGMT
+494 LASVKRGMMVE
-503 ADIDSIKAE
+503 IDSIKAE
-512 LAKEEYVE
+512 LAKEEY
-520 SAKDRLTEL
+520 AKDGKDRLAEL
-529 EKKLRI
+529 EKQLRS
-535 QSEELAQLE
+535 QSEELAKLE

-560 VEDKINSMFTM
+560 VEDKINSMFTI

-624 APIFVDNSE
+624 APIFVDNAE
-633 SINSILPTPSQLI
+633 SLNSILPTPSQLI
-646 RLVVTDDELLKIS
+646 RLVVTEDEKLEIN

>member
-1 MKRIVIKKLT
+1 MKKIIIKKLS
-11 LVNFKGIRSLTI
+11 LINFKGIRNLTI
-23 DFNEGV
+23 DFNESV

-61 FGIKTYGKDGKTIPR
+61 FGIKTYGKDGQTIPR

-81 QGVLDVNGEKITLTR
+81 SGVLDVDGEKITLTR
-96 RFTEKWQKKHGITI
+96 RFTEKWQKKHGTTI
-110 ERMVGHEEERLYND
+110 EKMAGHEEERLFND
-124 VPMSVDNWAEKI
+124 VPMSVNDWAEKI
-136 ENICNEQVFKFIT
+136 ESICPEQVFKFIT
-149 NPLYFA
+149 NPLYFS
-155 SQKADVQRAM
+155 SQKAEVQRAM

-195 TMEEFKREIAA
+195 TMEEFKREVAA
-206 KKKRIKADVEAIPE
+206 KKKRIKADIDALPE

-228 ITVMECDKD
+228 ITAMECDRD
-237 GKPINFNGLRA
+237 GKRIDFDALKNALGQKQA
-248 ELEQKKVELAKVE
+248 ELDKVE

-268 KAYNDKMGTRL
+268 KAYNDKMGARL
-279 SKSRELGVINSQIIK
+279 EKTRELGDIKNQIVK
-294 REAEIKDEA
+294 REAEIKEEA
-303 YKDYREELNKQQEL
+303 YKDYRKELDTKQEL
-317 HYQVDTLKGEITR
+317 HYQVESLKGEIAR
-330 AEKEIANKQQEL
+330 AEKEIASKQVEL
-342 DKYAKVREEMIAE
+342 EKCVKVREEMIAE
-355 WQEINKSQLTFDD
+355 WHEINKSQLTFDD

-386 AKQRE
+386 AKQAE
-391 MTEHF
+391 MLSNF
-396 NEEKRQKLEDNT
+396 NEEKKRKLEDNT
-408 ARGKA
+408 SRGKA
-413 NSERMKAVEAEIKTL
+413 NSERMKAIEAEIKTL

-434 NDVAIKEYAAKP
+434 NEVAIKEYAANP

-477 QSEIEA
+477 QSEIDA
-483 EAKDDIPDTGA
+483 EAKDDMPDTGA
-494 LVPAKRGMT
+494 LASVKREKMVE
-503 ADIDSIKAE
+503 IDSIKAE
-512 LAKEEYVE
+512 LAKEEYVK
-520 SAKDRLTEL
+520 AGKDRLAEL

-616 ICRSVNIS
+616 ICRSENIS
-624 APIFVDNSE
+624 APIFVDNAE
-633 SINSILPTPSQLI
+633 SLNSILPTPSQLI
-646 RLVVTDDELLKIS
+646 RLVVTEDEKLEIN

>member
-1 MKRIVIKKLT
+1 MKRIVIKRLT

-23 DFNEGV
+23 DFNEDI

-61 FGIKTYGKDGKTIPR
+61 FGIKTYGKDGQTIPR
-76 LPHEV
+76 IPHEV
-81 QGVLDVNGEKITLTR
+81 SGVLDVNGEKITLTR
-96 RFTEKWQKKHGITI
+96 RFVEKWQKKRGTTT
-110 ERMVGHEEERLYND
+110 EEMTGHEEERLYND
-124 VPMSVDNWAEKI
+124 VPMSVKDWAEKI
-136 ENICNEQVFKFIT
+136 ESICPEQVFKFIT

-155 SQKADVQRAM
+155 SQKADVQRTM

-220 RMDECQRQ
+220 RMDECKRQ
-228 ITVMECDKD
+228 IAMMECAKD
-237 GKPINFNGLRA
+237 GRPINFNRLRA
-248 ELEQKKVELAKVE
+248 ELEQKQAELAKVE
-261 EQIADIT
+261 DHIADIT
-268 KAYNDKMGTRL
+268 KAYNDKMGARL
-279 SKSRELGVINSQIIK
+279 EKSRELGDIKNQIVK
-294 REAEIKDEA
+294 REAEIKEDA
-303 YKDYREELNKQQEL
+303 YKGYRNELDTQQEL
-317 HYQVDTLKGEITR
+317 HYQVEKLKGEIARFET
-330 AEKEIANKQQEL
+330 EIANKQTEL
-342 DKYAKVREEMIAE
+342 EKWVKVREEMIAE
-355 WQEINKSQLTFDD
+355 WHEINNSKLVFDD

-396 NEEKRQKLEDNT
+396 NEEKKQKLEDNT

-434 NDVAIKEYAAKP
+434 NEVAIREYTENP
-446 LFNKE
+446 MFNKK
-451 LAAPDAT
+451 LAEPDAT

-471 DKAKAL
+471 DKANVL

-483 EAKDDIPDTGA
+483 EAKDDMPDTDTLA
-494 LVPAKRGMT
+494 SAKRGMM
-503 ADIDSIKAE
+503 AEIDSIKAE
-512 LAKEEYVE
+512 LAKEEYVKGGHE
-520 SAKDRLTEL
+520 RFAEL
-529 EKKLRI
+529 EKQLRV
-535 QSEELAQLE
+535 QSEELAELE
-544 ATEDTMMEF
+544 GIEDTMLEF
-553 AKERVKL
+553 AKTRVKL
-560 VEDKINSMFTM
+560 VEYKINSMFSM

-616 ICRSVNIS
+616 ICRSENIS

-646 RLVVTDDELLKIS
+646 RLVVTDDEQLKIN

>member
-11 LVNFKGIRSLTI
+11 LINFKGIRSLTI
-23 DFNEGV
+23 DFNEDV

-61 FGIKTYGKDGKTIPR
+61 FGIKTYGKDGQTIPR

-81 QGVLDVNGEKITLTR
+81 SGVLDVDGEKITLTR
-96 RFTEKWQKKHGITI
+96 RFTEKWQKKHGTTI

-136 ENICNEQVFKFIT
+136 ESICPEQVFKFIT
-149 NPLYFA
+149 NPLYFS
-155 SQKADVQRAM
+155 SQKAEVQRAM

-176 EVAKDYKNFQDL
+176 EVAKGYKNFQDL

-228 ITVMECDKD
+228 ITAMECDKD

-248 ELEQKKVELAKVE
+248 ELEQKQAELAKVE
-261 EQIADIT
+261 YQIADIT

-279 SKSRELGVINSQIIK
+279 SKSRELGDINSQIIK
-294 REAEIKDEA
+294 RETEIKDEA
-303 YKDYREELNKQQEL
+303 YKSYREELNKQKEL
-317 HYQVDTLKGEITR
+317 HYQVDTLKGEIAR

-342 DKYAKVREEMIAE
+342 DKYAKLREEMIAE
-355 WQEINKSQLTFDD
+355 WQEINKSQLTFDN
-368 KDFVCPTCHRH
+368 KDFVCPTCRRH

-386 AKQRE
+386 VKQRE

-396 NEEKRQKLEDNT
+396 NEEKKQKLEDNT

-413 NSERMKAVEAEIKTL
+413 NSERMKAIEAEIKTL

-434 NDVAIKEYAAKP
+434 NDVAIKEYAANP

-451 LAAPDAT
+451 FTAPDAT
-458 PLMASD
+458 PLMVSD
-464 KELAELK
+464 NELTELK

-483 EAKDDIPDTGA
+483 EGKNDMPDTGKIA
-494 LVPAKRGMT
+494 SVKRGMLV
-503 ADIDSIKAE
+503 DIDSIKAE
-512 LAKEEYVE
+512 LGKEEYVKTT
-520 SAKDRLTEL
+520 KDRLAEL
-529 EKKLRI
+529 EKLLRI

-560 VEDKINSMFTM
+560 VENKINSMFTM

-616 ICRSVNIS
+616 ICRSENIS
-624 APIFVDNSE
+624 APIFVDNAE
-633 SINSILPTPSQLI
+633 SLNSILPTPSQLI
-646 RLVVTDDELLKIS
+646 RLVVTEDEQLKFS